1 MGFFD
6 TISDLFGG
14 GGSEYT
20 PDGGASASTRSSNYS
35 YSDLGQSPGAMGGR
49 SPSFGGGDRTPPSP
63 TETTDFVS
71 TPVPTVSPPSTSF
84 QLGFGG
90 SPEGT
95 NIAQDYMNNL
105 NTLMGGGGSSADASA
120 VSVSDSDTTM
130 AALRRGAPALMASN
144 AAEEAVQTAV
154 APPKF
159 VFDYG
164 FGTAGSPQSPEDF
177 RKEEEKIASMTGGA
191 SNTMGS
197 SAMSSVPGVP
207 DFVAIGGGT
216 SMSPGAVPFS
226 GTPPKQTFEQ
236 QPKADANQLAKYYE
250 GLIAG
255 KGSPKTEQEKTF
267 LSRIKD
273 FLKNPGSTIL
283 GFFENLLQGDP
294 NFKGPSA
301 AQLDLM
307 GVPGPGPEV
316 GGGVPSPSGGG
327 DAGGAP
333 QNPIYS
339 ETPAETVMKKDPCP
353 PGFKLDPIL
362 NQCMPIVKA
371 APTPP
376 PVPTLPQPTAP
387 TGGGIANVYPFTLTP
402 PAGAPIGTV
411 APIRFTPK

>member
-1 MGFFD
+1 MGD
-6 TISDLFGG
+6 ITSGDVKDDAAANMDFGG
-14 GGSEYT
+14 GGGQDDYYSASQNIPTSAPST
-20 PDGGASASTRSSNYS
+20 PASLGFGGAK
-35 YSDLGQSPGAMGGR
+35 
-49 SPSFGGGDRTPPSP
+49 GDIVARTPTS
-63 TETTDFVS
+63 
-71 TPVPTVSPPSTSF
+71 VPTVSPPMSPF

-90 SPEGT
+90 
-95 NIAQDYMNNL
+95 AQKVPNYMDDL

-226 GTPPKQTFEQ
+226 GTPPATPSVIDQ
-236 QPKADANQLAKYYE
+236 QPKADANQLANYYE

-255 KGSPKTEQEKTF
+255 KGSPKNEQEKTF

-283 GFFENLLQGDP
+283 GFFENLLQGDA
-294 NFKGPSA
+294 NFTGPSP

-316 GGGVPSPSGGG
+316 GGGVPSPSGVLPSQ
-327 DAGGAP
+327 DKP
-333 QNPIYS
+333 MVTMP

-376 PVPTLPQPTAP
+376 PMPTLPQPTAP

-402 PAGAPIGTV
+402 PVGAPVGTV

>member
-1 MGFFD
+1 MGD
-6 TISDLFGG
+6 ITSGDVKDDAAANMDFGG
-14 GGSEYT
+14 GGGSSS
-20 PDGGASASTRSSNYS
+20 DSSNYS
-35 YSDLGQSPGAMGGR
+35 YSDLGVSPGPGAPVSKNYADLGT
-49 SPSFGGGDRTPPSP
+49 SPGFPGPA
-63 TETTDFVS
+63 

-84 QLGFGG
+84 ELGFGG
-90 SPEGT
+90 SPGGT

-120 VSVSDSDTTM
+120 VSVSDQ
-130 AALRRGAPALMASN
+130 P
-144 AAEEAVQTAV
+144 
-154 APPKF
+154 
-159 VFDYG
+159 
-164 FGTAGSPQSPEDF
+164 
-177 RKEEEKIASMTGGA
+177 
-191 SNTMGS
+191 
-197 SAMSSVPGVP
+197 SSVPGVPDFVTIGGGTSKPVPGVPDFVAIGGGTSAQDTRPPIPGVP

-226 GTPPKQTFEQ
+226 GIPPEQTFEQ
-236 QPKADANQLAKYYE
+236 QPKADVNQLAKYYE

-255 KGSPKTEQEKTF
+255 KGSPKNEQEKT
-267 LSRIKD
+267 LLGKIQD
-273 FLKNPGSTIL
+273 FLKKPGSTIL
-283 GFFENLLQGDP
+283 GFLQSLFQGDP
-294 NFKGPSA
+294 NFTGPSP

-327 DAGGAP
+327 DAGGTP

-339 ETPAETVMKKDPCP
+339 GTPAETIMKKDPCP

-362 NQCMPIVKA
+362 NQCMPIVKS

-376 PVPTLPQPTAP
+376 PMPTLPQPTAP

-402 PAGAPIGTV
+402 PVGAPVGTV

>member
-1 MGFFD
+1 MGD
-6 TISDLFGG
+6 ITSGDVKDDAAANMDFGG
-14 GGSEYT
+14 GGG
-20 PDGGASASTRSSNYS
+20 DGGGYEEAAYGGSKSDFYSTP
-35 YSDLGQSPGAMGGR
+35 Q
-49 SPSFGGGDRTPPSP
+49 PSGGGGGYEEAAYGGSKSG
-63 TETTDFVS
+63 FYS
-71 TPVPTVSPPSTSF
+71 TSVPTVSPPSTSF

-120 VSVSDSDTTM
+120 VSVSDQ
-130 AALRRGAPALMASN
+130 P
-144 AAEEAVQTAV
+144 
-154 APPKF
+154 
-159 VFDYG
+159 
-164 FGTAGSPQSPEDF
+164 
-177 RKEEEKIASMTGGA
+177 
-191 SNTMGS
+191 
-197 SAMSSVPGVP
+197 SSVPGVPDFVTIGGGTSKPDTKPQPVPGVPDFVSIGGGTSKPGDTRPDPVPGVPDFVAIGGGTSAQDTRPPIPGVP

-226 GTPPKQTFEQ
+226 GIPPEQTFEQ
-236 QPKADANQLAKYYE
+236 QPKADVNQLAKYYE

-255 KGSPKTEQEKTF
+255 KGSPKNEQEKT
-267 LSRIKD
+267 LLGKIQD
-273 FLKNPGSTIL
+273 FLKKPGSTIL
-283 GFFENLLQGDP
+283 GFLQSLFQGDP
-294 NFKGPSA
+294 NFTGPSP

-327 DAGGAP
+327 DAGGTP

-339 ETPAETVMKKDPCP
+339 GTPAETIMKKDPCP

-362 NQCMPIVKA
+362 NQCMPIVKS

-376 PVPTLPQPTAP
+376 PMPTLPQPTAP

-402 PAGAPIGTV
+402 PVGAPVGTV